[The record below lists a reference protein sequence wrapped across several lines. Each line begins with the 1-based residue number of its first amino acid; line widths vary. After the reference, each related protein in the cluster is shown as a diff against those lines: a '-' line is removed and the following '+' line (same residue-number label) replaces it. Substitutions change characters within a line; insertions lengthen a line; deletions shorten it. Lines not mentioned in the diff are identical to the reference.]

1 MDEFSRIIIGSIQKV
16 KNSVVKIDVYRK
28 RGNRTEHAGT
38 GSGFVFFSDGL
49 TFTNSH
55 VISVGENLRVTLLD
69 GTVVNAELTGKDPDS
84 DIAIIKLLNGGF
96 SIAELGDSDEL
107 QIGQFLVAIGNPL
120 GYQHSVSTGVLS
132 AVGRTLRTASGR
144 PIDNVL
150 QTDAPLNPGS
160 SGGPLINT
168 DGLVIGINTAI
179 IQGSQGLSFAIA
191 INTAKEVAEHLIRE
205 GKVRK
210 AYLGILIQEIELHP
224 RTISLHKLVSTKGL
238 LITGVDSPSPAAMA
252 NLQKGDILIELD
264 GNPITTT
271 SSLFRLLTSDR
282 ILKQVTVKVI
292 RQGSIAE
299 VNILPQEKKAA

>member
-1 MDEFSRIIIGSIQKV
+1 MDEFSRIIISSIQKV
-16 KNSVVKIDVYRK
+16 KNSVVKIDAFRK
-28 RGNRTEHAGT
+28 RGTQLVHSGT
-38 GSGFVFFSDGL
+38 GSGFVFSSDGL

-55 VISVGENLRVTLLD
+55 VISVGEVFRVTLLD
-69 GTVVNAELTGKDPDS
+69 GTIANAELIGKDPDT
-84 DIAIIKLLNGGF
+84 DIAIIKLLDGGF
-96 SIAELGDSDEL
+96 SVAGLGDSDDL
-107 QIGQFLVAIGNPL
+107 QIGQFLIAIGNPL

-160 SGGPLINT
+160 SGGPLITT
-168 DGLVIGINTAI
+168 DGDVIGINTAI
-179 IQGSQGLSFAIA
+179 IQGTQGLSFAIT
-191 INTAKEVAEHLIRE
+191 INTAKEMAEHLIRE

-224 RTISLHKLVSTKGL
+224 RTISFHRLNSSKGL

-264 GNPITTT
+264 GNPISTS
-271 SSLFRLLTSDR
+271 SSLFKLLTGDR

-292 RQGSIAE
+292 RQGSVVE
-299 VNILPQEKKAA
+299 VNILPEEKKAA

>member
-1 MDEFSRIIIGSIQKV
+1 MDEFSRIIIHSIEKV
-16 KNSVVKIDVYRK
+16 KNSVVRIDVFRK

-38 GSGFVFFSDGL
+38 GSGFVFSSDGL

-55 VISVGENLRVTLLD
+55 VISVGDVLRVTLLD
-69 GTVVNAELTGKDPDS
+69 GTVVNAELTGKDPDT
-84 DIAIIKLLNGGF
+84 DIAIIKLLEGGF
-96 SIAELGDSDEL
+96 SVAELGDSDEL

-132 AVGRTLRTASGR
+132 GVGRTLRTASGR

-168 DGLVIGINTAI
+168 DGRVIGINTAI

-224 RTISLHKLVSTKGL
+224 RTISFHKLVSSKGL

-264 GNPITTT
+264 GNPITTS
-271 SSLFRLLTSDR
+271 SSLFRLLTGDM
-282 ILKQVTVKVI
+282 ILKPILVKVI

-299 VNILPQEKKAA
+299 MSILPQEKKAA

>member
-38 GSGFVFFSDGL
+38 GSGFVFSSDGL

-224 RTISLHKLVSTKGL
+224 RTISFHKLVSTKGL

>member
-38 GSGFVFFSDGL
+38 GSGFVFSSDGL

-55 VISVGENLRVTLLD
+55 VLSVGENLRVTLLD

-96 SIAELGDSDEL
+96 SVAELGDSDEL

-224 RTISLHKLVSTKGL
+224 RTISFHKLVSTKGL

>member
-1 MDEFSRIIIGSIQKV
+1 MDEFSRIIIHSIEKV
-16 KNSVVKIDVYRK
+16 KNSVVRIDVFRK

-38 GSGFVFFSDGL
+38 GSGFVFSSDGL

-55 VISVGENLRVTLLD
+55 VISVGDVLRVTLLD
-69 GTVVNAELTGKDPDS
+69 GTVVNAELTGKDPDT
-84 DIAIIKLLNGGF
+84 DIAIIKLLDGGF
-96 SIAELGDSDEL
+96 SVAELGDSDEL

-132 AVGRTLRTASGR
+132 GVGRTLRTASGR

-168 DGLVIGINTAI
+168 DGRVIGINTAI

-224 RTISLHKLVSTKGL
+224 RTISFHKLVSSKGL

-264 GNPITTT
+264 GNPITTS
-271 SSLFRLLTSDR
+271 SSLFRLLTGDM
-282 ILKQVTVKVI
+282 ILKPILVKVI

-299 VNILPQEKKAA
+299 MSILPQEKKAA

>member
-1 MDEFSRIIIGSIQKV
+1 MDEFSRIIIHSIEKV
-16 KNSVVKIDVYRK
+16 KNSVVRIDVFRK

-38 GSGFVFFSDGL
+38 GSGFVFSSDGL

-55 VISVGENLRVTLLD
+55 VISVGDVLRVTLLD
-69 GTVVNAELTGKDPDS
+69 GTVVNAELTGKDPDT
-84 DIAIIKLLNGGF
+84 DIAIVKLLDGGF
-96 SIAELGDSDEL
+96 SVAELGDSDEL

-132 AVGRTLRTASGR
+132 GVGRTLRTASGR

-168 DGLVIGINTAI
+168 DGRVIGINTAI

-191 INTAKEVAEHLIRE
+191 VNTAKEVAEHLIRE

-224 RTISLHKLVSTKGL
+224 RTISFHKLVSSKGL

-264 GNPITTT
+264 GNPITTS
-271 SSLFRLLTSDR
+271 SSLFRLLTGDM
-282 ILKQVTVKVI
+282 ILKPILVKVI

-299 VNILPQEKKAA
+299 MSILPQEKKAA

>member
-38 GSGFVFFSDGL
+38 GSGFVFSSDGL

-55 VISVGENLRVTLLD
+55 VLSVGENLRVTLLD

-96 SIAELGDSDEL
+96 SVAELGDSDEL

-191 INTAKEVAEHLIRE
+191 INMAKEVAEHLIRE

-224 RTISLHKLVSTKGL
+224 RTISFHKLVSTKGL